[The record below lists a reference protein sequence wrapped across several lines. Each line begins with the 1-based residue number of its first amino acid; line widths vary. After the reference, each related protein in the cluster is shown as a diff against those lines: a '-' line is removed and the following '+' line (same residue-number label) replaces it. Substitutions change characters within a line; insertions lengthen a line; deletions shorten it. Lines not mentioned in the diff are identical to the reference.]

1 MCIRCEILEREIRE
15 RCSPKTPS
23 SPNKPWAVRISH
35 LGFKVSRSGFW
46 WFGVLRFE
54 VLGCGLS
61 FEGYRFWVRGS
72 GFRVRGSAFL
82 WFGVVEV
89 TGFAVHGFRFGVSSL
104 VLRVSGSG
112 F

>member
-1 MCIRCEILEREIRE
+1 M
-15 RCSPKTPS
+15 
-23 SPNKPWAVRISH
+23 VR
-35 LGFKVSRSGFW
+35 GFG
-46 WFGVLRFE
+46 FGVLRFE

-104 VLRVSGSG
+104 VLRVSG